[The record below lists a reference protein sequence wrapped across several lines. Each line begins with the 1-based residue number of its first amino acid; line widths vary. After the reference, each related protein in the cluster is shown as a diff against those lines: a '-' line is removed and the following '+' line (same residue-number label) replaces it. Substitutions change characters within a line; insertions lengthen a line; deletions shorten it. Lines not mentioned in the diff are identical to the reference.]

1 MSERRGGARK
11 GAGRKPTGRA
21 ESATISFR
29 IPPSLRDR
37 LRAYTRRQGIP
48 VRVFVERAL
57 DALEKAGK

>member
-11 GAGRKPTGRA
+11 GAGRKPFPEPLHA
-21 ESATISFR
+21 IIIK
-29 IPPSLRDR
+29 IPESLRDR